1 MGLSPRHG
9 TNRESNKAYT
19 GGINMGTFA
28 FKMPDI
34 GEGVVEGEVVE
45 WMVAVGDVVKEDDPI
60 LSVMTDKATV
70 EIPSPVDGKVTKVIG
85 EAGDILPVGVVCIEF
100 EVDGA
105 GNASASE
112 EAPTKKEAEPA
123 KEEPKATPAPTPA
136 PKAAAETPPAPTP
149 APAMAPVPRAPGTKA
164 LASPAVRQRAREANI
179 SLDHVSGS
187 GPAGRI
193 SHADLDTHIAGGASG
208 ASRSAPVG
216 GRARVQ
222 LNGTEAM
229 KVIGLRRK
237 IADSMIASY
246 STIPHFSYFEE
257 VDVTALEELRQHLN
271 ATRPEGAPKLTYL
284 PFIMQALVRALAER
298 PECNAL
304 YDDEANIVTRHEAIN
319 LGIAT
324 QTDRGLFVP
333 VVKHVEA
340 MDIWQ
345 SATEMGRVTSATR
358 DGKAGVEDLS
368 GSTFTITS
376 LGRLGG
382 LGATPIINK
391 PEVGIL
397 GVHNAKDRAVVRNGA
412 VVIRRMMN
420 LSSSWD
426 HRVVDGHDG
435 ATLVQLVKTYLEN
448 PATIFM

>member
-1 MGLSPRHG
+1 MGI
-9 TNRESNKAYT
+9 Y
-19 GGINMGTFA
+19 A
-28 FKMPDI
+28 FKLPDI

-45 WMVAVGDVVKEDDPI
+45 WMVSVGDVVKEDDPI

-70 EIPSPVDGKVTKVIG
+70 EIPSPVDGKVTKIIG
-85 EAGDILPVGVVCIEF
+85 EPGDILPVGEVCIEF

-105 GNASASE
+105 GNASASAE
-112 EAPTKKEAEPA
+112 EAEPKPEPVAEPTPA
-123 KEEPKATPAPTPA
+123 KEEVKPEPVVEKAPEPV
-136 PKAAAETPPAPTP
+136 AAA
-149 APAMAPVPRAPGTKA
+149 APVARAAGTKA

-179 SLDHVSGS
+179 DLQIVAGS
-187 GPAGRI
+187 GPGGRI
-193 SHADLDTHIAGGASG
+193 SHADLDRHIAGGASG
-208 ASRSAPVG
+208 ASSFAPVG
-216 GRARVQ
+216 ATTKTK
-222 LNGTEAM
+222 LTGTEDV

-237 IADSMIASY
+237 IADSMMSSY
-246 STIPHFSYFEE
+246 STIAHFSYFEE
-257 VDVTALEELRQHLN
+257 VDITALEELRKHLN
-271 ATRPEGAPKLTYL
+271 STRPEGAPKLTYL
-284 PFIMQALVRALAER
+284 PFIMQALVKALKES

-304 YDDEANIVTRHEAIN
+304 YDDEANVVTRHQAIH

-324 QTDRGLFVP
+324 QTDRGLYVP

-345 SATEMGRVTSATR
+345 SASEMVRVTSATR
-358 DGKAGVEDLS
+358 EGKASADELS

-397 GVHNAKDRAVVRNGA
+397 GVHNAKERAVVRNGQI
-412 VVIRRMMN
+412 VVRRMMN

-435 ATLVQLVKTYLEN
+435 ATLVQKVKTLLEN

>member
-1 MGLSPRHG
+1 MGKF
-9 TNRESNKAYT
+9 E
-19 GGINMGTFA
+19 
-28 FKMPDI
+28 FKLPDI
-34 GEGVVEGEVVE
+34 GEGVVEGEIVE
-45 WMVAVGDVVKEDDPI
+45 WMVAVGDTVKEDDPI

-70 EIPSPVDGKVTKVIG
+70 EIPAPCDGTVASIVG
-85 EAGDILPVGVVCIEF
+85 EAGDILPVGGVCIVF
-100 EVDGA
+100 DVDGE
-105 GNASASE
+105 GNASASSEPVAE
-112 EAPTKKEAEPA
+112 EAPPVEEVAAPVAEEKAPEPA
-123 KEEPKATPAPTPA
+123 SA
-136 PKAAAETPPAPTP
+136 P
-149 APAMAPVPRAPGTKA
+149 APAPAAPAAAAPVARAAGTKA
-164 LASPAVRQRAREANI
+164 LASPAVRQRARAANI
-179 SLDHVSGS
+179 DLQLVAGS

-193 SHADLDTHIAGGASG
+193 SHADLDRHIAGGA
-208 ASRSAPVG
+208 AAATPTMPMG
-216 GRARVQ
+216 GVAKVAR
-222 LNGTEAM
+222 NGTEDI

-237 IADSMIASY
+237 IADGMMSSY

-257 VDVTALEELRQHLN
+257 VDVTELEALRQHLN

-284 PFIMQALVRALAER
+284 PFIMQALVKALAQR
-298 PECNAL
+298 PECNAV
-304 YDDEANIVTRHEAIN
+304 YDDEAGVVTRHEAIN

-324 QTDRGLFVP
+324 QTDRGLYVP

-345 SATEMGRVTSATR
+345 SAAEMGRVTQATR
-358 DGKAGVEDLS
+358 DGKAGVDDLT

-397 GVHNAKDRAVVRNGA
+397 GVHNAKDRAVVHNGH
-412 VVIRRMMN
+412 VVVRRIMN

-435 ATLVQLVKTYLEN
+435 ASLVQLVKSYLEH

>member
-1 MGLSPRHG
+1 MGIY
-9 TNRESNKAYT
+9 E
-19 GGINMGTFA
+19 
-28 FKMPDI
+28 FKLPDI

-45 WMVAVGDVVKEDDPI
+45 WMVSVGDSIKEDDPI

-70 EIPSPVDGKVTKVIG
+70 EIPSPVNGVVTKIIG
-85 EAGDILPVGVVCIEF
+85 EPGDILPVGEVCIEF
-100 EVDGA
+100 EVDGS
-105 GNASASE
+105 GNASS
-112 EAPTKKEAEPA
+112 K
-123 KEEPKATPAPTPA
+123 PA
-136 PKAAAETPPAPTP
+136 PKQEEVVKETPKVEKATKPKPEPVAVKAVEPVSTP
-149 APAMAPVPRAPGTKA
+149 EPVVRAAGTKA
-164 LASPAVRQRAREANI
+164 LASPAVRQRARQANI
-179 SLDHVSGS
+179 DLQLVAGS

-193 SHADLDTHIAGGASG
+193 SHADLDRHIAGGAGG
-208 ASRSAPVG
+208 ATSFAPLG
-216 GRARVQ
+216 SSTKTK
-222 LNGTEAM
+222 LTGTEEI

-237 IADSMIASY
+237 IADSMMASY
-246 STIPHFSYFEE
+246 SSIAHFSYFEE
-257 VDVTALEELRQHLN
+257 VDITALEELRQHLN
-271 ATRPEGAPKLTYL
+271 STRPEGAPKLTYL
-284 PFIMQALVRALAER
+284 PFIMQALVKALRES

-304 YDDEANIVTRHEAIN
+304 YDDEANLVTRHQAIH

-324 QTDRGLFVP
+324 QTDRGLYVP

-345 SATEMGRVTSATR
+345 SAGEMIRVTSATR
-358 DGKAGVEDLS
+358 EGKASAEDLS

-397 GVHNAKDRAVVRNGA
+397 GVHNAKERAVVRNGQ
-412 VVIRRMMN
+412 VVVRRMMN

-435 ATLVQLVKTYLEN
+435 ATLVQRVKTYLEN

>member
-1 MGLSPRHG
+1 
-9 TNRESNKAYT
+9 
-19 GGINMGTFA
+19 MGTFA
-28 FKMPDI
+28 FKLPDI

-45 WMVAVGDVVKEDDPI
+45 WMVSVGDTVKEDDPI

-70 EIPSPVDGKVTKVIG
+70 EIPAPCDGTVSKIIG

-100 EVDGA
+100 DVDGD
-105 GNASASE
+105 GNASASD
-112 EAPTKKEAEPA
+112 EAPA
-123 KEEPKATPAPTPA
+123 KEEVKSKPEPTPEPVATPEPA
-136 PKAAAETPPAPTP
+136 PQPEA
-149 APAMAPVPRAPGTKA
+149 APVSVAGPVVERAPGTKP
-164 LASPAVRQRAREANI
+164 LASPAVRQRARSAGVDLYHI
-179 SLDHVSGS
+179 AGS

-193 SHADLDTHIAGGASG
+193 THADLDVHLSGGASR
-208 ASRSAPVG
+208 ASSSMPIG
-216 GRARVQ
+216 GSARVAKT
-222 LNGTEAM
+222 GTEDI

-237 IADSMIASY
+237 IADSMMASY
-246 STIPHFSYFEE
+246 STIAHFSYFEE
-257 VDVTALEELRQHLN
+257 VDVTELEALRQHLN

-284 PFIMQALVRALAER
+284 PFIMLALVKGLGQR

-304 YDDEANIVTRHEAIN
+304 YDDEAGVVTRHQGVH

-324 QTDRGLFVP
+324 QTDRGLYVP

-340 MDIWQ
+340 MDIW
-345 SATEMGRVTSATR
+345 SAAAEMGRVTQATR
-358 DGKAGVEDLS
+358 DGKAGAEDLS

-376 LGRLGG
+376 LGRMGG

-397 GVHNAKDRAVVRNGA
+397 GVHNAKDRAVVIDGRIE
-412 VVIRRMMN
+412 VRRIMN

-435 ATLVQLVKTYLEN
+435 ASLVQLLKSMLEH

>member
-1 MGLSPRHG
+1 
-9 TNRESNKAYT
+9 
-19 GGINMGTFA
+19 MGTFA
-28 FKMPDI
+28 FKLPDI

-45 WMVAVGDVVKEDDPI
+45 WMVAVGDVVKEDHPI

-70 EIPSPVDGKVTKVIG
+70 EIPSPVDGKVTKIIG

-100 EVDGA
+100 EVDGD
-105 GNASASE
+105 GNSSASE
-112 EAPTKKEAEPA
+112 EIADTKPEPKEPEPA
-123 KEEPKATPAPTPA
+123 KKAETKPA
-136 PKAAAETPPAPTP
+136 PKAAPKPVQDAKPAS
-149 APAMAPVPRAPGTKA
+149 APVTRAAGTKA

-179 SLDHVSGS
+179 NLEHVAGS

-193 SHADLDTHIAGGASG
+193 SHADLDMHISGGAVG
-208 ASRSAPVG
+208 ASSWSPVG
-216 GRARVQ
+216 ASAKTE
-222 LNGTEAM
+222 LNGTEEI

-237 IADSMIASY
+237 IADSMMSSY
-246 STIPHFSYFEE
+246 SSIAHFSYFEE
-257 VDVTALEELRQHLN
+257 VDITALEDLRQHLN
-271 ATRPEGAPKLTYL
+271 STRPEGAPKLTYL
-284 PFIMQALVRALAER
+284 PFIMQALVKALRES

-304 YDDEANIVTRHEAIN
+304 YDDEANIVTRHQAIN

-324 QTDRGLFVP
+324 QTDRGLYVP

-345 SATEMGRVTSATR
+345 SAAEMVRVTSATR
-358 DGKAGVEDLS
+358 DGKASADELS

-397 GVHNAKDRAVVRNGA
+397 GVHNAKERAVVRNGQ
-412 VVIRRMMN
+412 VVVRRMMN

-435 ATLVQLVKTYLEN
+435 ATLVQRVKTYLEN

>member
-1 MGLSPRHG
+1 
-9 TNRESNKAYT
+9 
-19 GGINMGTFA
+19 MGTFA
-28 FKMPDI
+28 FKLPDI

-45 WMVAVGDVVKEDDPI
+45 WMVSVGDTVKEDDPI

-100 EVDGA
+100 EVDGD

-112 EAPTKKEAEPA
+112 EEPVKEKSEPKVPEPTKEI
-123 KEEPKATPAPTPA
+123 EEKPA
-136 PKAAAETPPAPTP
+136 PKPVQEPEQAPQPVARAA
-149 APAMAPVPRAPGTKA
+149 GTKA

-179 SLDHVSGS
+179 NLEHVAGS

-193 SHADLDTHIAGGASG
+193 SHADLDKHISGGASG
-208 ASRSAPVG
+208 ATSWSPIGASAKTE
-216 GRARVQ
+216 
-222 LNGTEAM
+222 LNGTEEI

-237 IADSMIASY
+237 IADSMMSSY
-246 STIPHFSYFEE
+246 SSIAHFSYFEE
-257 VDVTALEELRQHLN
+257 VDITALEELRQHLN
-271 ATRPEGAPKLTYL
+271 STRPEGAPKLTYL
-284 PFIMQALVRALAER
+284 PFIMQALVKALRES

-304 YDDEANIVTRHEAIN
+304 YDDDANVVTRHQAIN

-324 QTDRGLFVP
+324 QTDRGLYVP

-345 SATEMGRVTSATR
+345 SAAEMVRVTSATR
-358 DGKAGVEDLS
+358 EGKATADELS

-397 GVHNAKDRAVVRNGA
+397 GVHNAKDRAVVRNGH
-412 VVIRRMMN
+412 VVVRRMMN

-435 ATLVQLVKTYLEN
+435 ATLVQRVKTYLEN

>member
-1 MGLSPRHG
+1 MGSF
-9 TNRESNKAYT
+9 E
-19 GGINMGTFA
+19 
-28 FKMPDI
+28 FKLPDI
-34 GEGVVEGEVVE
+34 GEGVVEGEIVE
-45 WMVAVGDVVKEDDPI
+45 WMVAVGDTVKEDDPI

-70 EIPSPVDGKVTKVIG
+70 EIPSPCDGTVTKIVG
-85 EAGDILPVGVVCIEF
+85 DAGDIIPVGGVCIVFQVEG
-100 EVDGA
+100 E
-105 GNASASE
+105 GNANTTPEPAPAVEEAHVVE
-112 EAPTKKEAEPA
+112 EAPVIVEAVAPQPVAQAAPA
-123 KEEPKATPAPTPA
+123 APV
-136 PKAAAETPPAPTP
+136 P
-149 APAMAPVPRAPGTKA
+149 APASTPKVEGAKA
-164 LASPAVRQRAREANI
+164 LASPAVRKRAREAHVQ
-179 SLDHVSGS
+179 LDLVSGS

-193 SHADLDTHIAGGASG
+193 THADLDRHIAGGATAATSY
-208 ASRSAPVG
+208 APVG
-216 GRARVQ
+216 ASAKVART
-222 LNGTEAM
+222 GTEDI

-237 IADSMIASY
+237 IADGMMSSY

-257 VDVTALEELRQHLN
+257 VDVTHLEELRQHLN

-284 PFIMQALVRALAER
+284 PFIMQALVKALRQR

-304 YDDEANIVTRHEAIN
+304 YDDQAGVVTRHQAIH

-324 QTDRGLFVP
+324 QTDRGLYVP

-345 SATEMGRVTSATR
+345 SAAEMSRVTHATR
-358 DGKAGVEDLS
+358 EGKAGVEDLT

-397 GVHNAKDRAVVRNGA
+397 GVHNATERAVVRDGQI
-412 VVIRRMMN
+412 VVRRIMN

-435 ATLVQLVKTYLEN
+435 ASLVQLLKSYLEH

>member
-1 MGLSPRHG
+1 
-9 TNRESNKAYT
+9 
-19 GGINMGTFA
+19 MGTFA

-100 EVDGA
+100 EVEGS

-112 EAPTKKEAEPA
+112 QAPAKTEAAPA
-123 KEEPKATPAPTPA
+123 KEEAKPAPAPTPA
-136 PKAAAETPPAPTP
+136 PVAAP
-149 APAMAPVPRAPGTKA
+149 APAPAPVAAAPVARAAGTKA

-179 SLDHVSGS
+179 SLDHVAGS

-193 SHADLDTHIAGGASG
+193 SHADLDAHIAGGASG

-216 GRARVQ
+216 GRARVE
-222 LNGTEAM
+222 LNGTETM

-284 PFIMQALVRALAER
+284 PFIMQALVKALAER

-304 YDDEANIVTRHEAIN
+304 YDDEANVVTRHEAVN

-345 SATEMGRVTSATR
+345 SASEMGRVTSATR
-358 DGKAGVEDLS
+358 DGKAGVEDLT

>member
-1 MGLSPRHG
+1 MG
-9 TNRESNKAYT
+9 
-19 GGINMGTFA
+19 IFA
-28 FKMPDI
+28 FKLPDI

-45 WMVAVGDVVKEDDPI
+45 WMVSVGDTVKEDDPI

-70 EIPSPVDGKVTKVIG
+70 EIPSPVDGKVSKIIG
-85 EAGDILPVGVVCIEF
+85 EPGDILPVGEVCIEF
-100 EVDGA
+100 EVKGDGNTTA
-105 GNASASE
+105 ETE
-112 EAPTKKEAEPA
+112 EAKPVEETVQPAVEESTIPVEKPPEPIV
-123 KEEPKATPAPTPA
+123 
-136 PKAAAETPPAPTP
+136 ETPPEPV
-149 APAMAPVPRAPGTKA
+149 APATPVARAAGTKA

-179 SLDHVSGS
+179 DLQLVAGS
-187 GPAGRI
+187 GPGGRI
-193 SHADLDTHIAGGASG
+193 SHADLDRHIAGGAAG
-208 ASRSAPVG
+208 ATSFAPVG
-216 GRARVQ
+216 ARAKTK
-222 LNGTEAM
+222 LTGTEEV

-237 IADSMIASY
+237 IADSMMASY
-246 STIPHFSYFEE
+246 STIAHFSYFEE
-257 VDVTALEELRQHLN
+257 VDITALEELRQHLN
-271 ATRPEGAPKLTYL
+271 STRPEGAPKLTYL
-284 PFIMQALVRALAER
+284 PFIMQALVKALRES

-304 YDDEANIVTRHEAIN
+304 FDDEANVVTRHQAIN

-324 QTDRGLFVP
+324 QTDRGLYVP

-345 SATEMGRVTSATR
+345 SAVEMVRVTSATR
-358 DGKAGVEDLS
+358 DGKASAEELT

-397 GVHNAKDRAVVRNGA
+397 GVHNAKERAVVRNGQI
-412 VVIRRMMN
+412 VIRRMMN

-435 ATLVQLVKTYLEN
+435 ATLVQKVKTLLEN

>member
-1 MGLSPRHG
+1 MGI
-9 TNRESNKAYT
+9 Y
-19 GGINMGTFA
+19 A
-28 FKMPDI
+28 FKLPDI

-45 WMVAVGDVVKEDDPI
+45 WMVSVGDVVKEDDPI

-70 EIPSPVDGKVTKVIG
+70 EIPSPVDGKVTKIIG
-85 EAGDILPVGVVCIEF
+85 EPGDILPVGEVCIEF

-105 GNASASE
+105 GNASASAE
-112 EAPTKKEAEPA
+112 EAEPKPEPVAEPTPA
-123 KEEPKATPAPTPA
+123 KEEAKPEPVVEKAPEPV
-136 PKAAAETPPAPTP
+136 AAA
-149 APAMAPVPRAPGTKA
+149 APVARAAGTKA

-179 SLDHVSGS
+179 DLQIVAGS
-187 GPAGRI
+187 GPGGRI
-193 SHADLDTHIAGGASG
+193 SHADLDRHIAGGASG
-208 ASRSAPVG
+208 ASSFAPVG
-216 GRARVQ
+216 ATMKTK
-222 LNGTEAM
+222 LTGTEDV

-237 IADSMIASY
+237 IADSMMSSY
-246 STIPHFSYFEE
+246 STIAHFSYFEE
-257 VDVTALEELRQHLN
+257 VDITALEELRQHLN
-271 ATRPEGAPKLTYL
+271 STRPEGAPKLTYL
-284 PFIMQALVRALAER
+284 PFIMQALVKALKES

-304 YDDEANIVTRHEAIN
+304 YDDEANVVTRHQAIH

-324 QTDRGLFVP
+324 QTDRGLYVP

-345 SATEMGRVTSATR
+345 SASEMVRVTSATR
-358 DGKAGVEDLS
+358 EGKASADELS

-397 GVHNAKDRAVVRNGA
+397 GVHNAKERAVVRNGQI
-412 VVIRRMMN
+412 VVRRMMN

-435 ATLVQLVKTYLEN
+435 ATLVQKVKTLLEN

>member
-1 MGLSPRHG
+1 
-9 TNRESNKAYT
+9 
-19 GGINMGTFA
+19 MGTFA
-28 FKMPDI
+28 FKLPDI

-45 WMVAVGDVVKEDDPI
+45 WMVAVGDSVKEDDPI

-85 EAGDILPVGVVCIEF
+85 DAGDILPVGVVCIEF
-100 EVDGA
+100 EVDGD
-105 GNASASE
+105 GNASASQE
-112 EAPTKKEAEPA
+112 EPEKKKVEEKAPAKKKEV
-123 KEEPKATPAPTPA
+123 AP
-136 PKAAAETPPAPTP
+136 EPTP
-149 APAMAPVPRAPGTKA
+149 APAPAAKQTSPPVARADGTKA

-179 SLDHVSGS
+179 NLEHVAGS

-193 SHADLDTHIAGGASG
+193 SHADLDKHISGGASG
-208 ASRSAPVG
+208 ASSWSPVG
-216 GRARVQ
+216 ASAKTE
-222 LNGTEAM
+222 LNGTEEI

-237 IADSMIASY
+237 IADSMMDSY
-246 STIPHFSYFEE
+246 SSIAHFSYFEE
-257 VDVTALEELRQHLN
+257 VDITALEDLRQHLN

-284 PFIMQALVRALAER
+284 PFIMQALVKALKES

-304 YDDEANIVTRHEAIN
+304 YDDEANVVTRHQAIN

-324 QTDRGLFVP
+324 QTDRGLYVP

-345 SATEMGRVTSATR
+345 SAAEMVRVTSATR
-358 DGKAGVEDLS
+358 DGKASADELS

-397 GVHNAKDRAVVRNGA
+397 GVHNAKERAVVRNGQ

-435 ATLVQLVKTYLEN
+435 ATLVQRVKTYLEN